1 MARPRYSK
9 MQLWGRIREL
19 HRRGEK
25 ISRSGQTRRSHTIK
39 ELDQGRL
46 TYTIL
51 YEPSGNTKPVALDDL
66 YAIYK
71 ELHANGWIDRDYMKV
86 HCERI
91 LGRKKL
97 NAPGAAM
104 RSILRFVDDNV
115 LDEDRK
121 VVVRLKE

>member
-25 ISRSGQTRRSHTIK
+25 ISTSGQTRRSHTIK
-39 ELDQGRL
+39 ELHEGQL

-51 YEPSGNTKPVALDDL
+51 YDPSGNTKPVALDDV

-71 ELHANGWIDRDYMKV
+71 ELYANGWIDGDYMKV
-86 HCERI
+86 NCERI

-97 NAPGAAM
+97 DAPGAAM

-115 LDEDRK
+115 LAEDRK
-121 VVVRLKE
+121 LVVQLKE